1 MRQWLHAKSAGC
13 GPLKIA
19 DIDVDAAINAVKEL
33 LQKETDLSPALRSAL
48 EVLLM
53 LVSLL
58 LNRITLNSK
67 NSSKPP
73 STDPNRKKSGKQGK
87 SDRKPGGQQGRNGT
101 TLEPVAD
108 PDEVQV
114 LEIDRRT
121 LPKGA
126 HYWEVG
132 HEVRQVID
140 IDIARFVTEYR
151 AQILED
157 SQGKRLVAA
166 FPHGVSR
173 PVQYG
178 LSLKANAVYMS
189 QYQLIPYD
197 RVRDHFQE
205 QMGIAVSVG
214 SVFNFNQEA
223 YERLESFERWIKSQ
237 LANSEL
243 LHADETGIN
252 IGGKR
257 HWLHCASNETLTW
270 FYPHAKRG
278 TEAMDEMGILPFFKG
293 VLCHDHWKPYYRY
306 DCLHA
311 LCNAHHLRELQR
323 AWEQDQQPWAREM
336 QALLI
341 EISKAVA
348 DAGGRLAPDEAEPW
362 RQRYRKLLEEA
373 DSECPPPDENQRQG
387 KRGRLKRSKARNLL
401 ERLRDFEQDVL
412 RFMEVE
418 SVPFTNNQGENDLRM
433 TKVQQKIS
441 GCFRST
447 EGAKIFCRVRSY
459 LTTCR
464 KQGMTATEALTLLF
478 QGRNPDFMEKH
489 EAQCG

>member
-1 MRQWLHAKSAGC
+1 
-13 GPLKIA
+13 LKLDA
-19 DIDVDAAINAVKEL
+19 IDVDSAINSVKEL
-33 LQKETDLSPALRSAL
+33 LKKEKDLSPALRSAL
-48 EVLLM
+48 EVLLV
-53 LVSLL
+53 LVALL
-58 LNRITLNSK
+58 LNRMTLNSK

-73 STDPNRKKSGKQGK
+73 STDPNRKKSSKQGQ
-87 SDRKPGGQQGRNGT
+87 SSRKPGGQKGRNGT
-101 TLEPVAD
+101 TLQPVDD
-108 PDEVQV
+108 PDEVEV
-114 LEIDRRT
+114 LTIDRRT
-121 LPKGA
+121 LPKGPRYREA
-126 HYWEVG
+126 G
-132 HEVRQVID
+132 HESRQVID

-157 SQGKRLVAA
+157 NQGNRFVAA
-166 FPHGVSR
+166 FPDGVNR

-178 LSLKANAVYMS
+178 LNLKANAVYMS
-189 QYQLIPYD
+189 QHQLIPYD
-197 RVRDHFQE
+197 RIRDHFQD
-205 QMGIAVSVG
+205 QMHIPVSAG
-214 SVFNFNQEA
+214 SVFNFNKEA
-223 YERLESFERWIKSQ
+223 YERLASFEQWAKTQ
-237 LANSEL
+237 LARSEL

-257 HWLHCASNETLTW
+257 HWLHCASNASLTW

-306 DCLHA
+306 DCIHA
-311 LCNAHHLRELQR
+311 LCNAHHLRELER
-323 AWEQDQQPWAREM
+323 TWEQDHQRWAREM

-348 DAGGRLAPDEAEPW
+348 DAGGCLSPDKADQW
-362 RQRYRKLLEEA
+362 RRRYRKLLEKA
-373 DSECPPPDENQRQG
+373 DIECPPPDENQRKS

-418 SVPFTNNQGENDLRM
+418 SIPFTNNQGENDLRM

-441 GCFRST
+441 GCFRSM

-459 LTTCR
+459 LSTCR
-464 KQGMTATEALTLLF
+464 KQGMTATHALTLLF
-478 QGRNPDFMEKH
+478 LGKDPDFMKMDEVKDD
-489 EAQCG
+489 